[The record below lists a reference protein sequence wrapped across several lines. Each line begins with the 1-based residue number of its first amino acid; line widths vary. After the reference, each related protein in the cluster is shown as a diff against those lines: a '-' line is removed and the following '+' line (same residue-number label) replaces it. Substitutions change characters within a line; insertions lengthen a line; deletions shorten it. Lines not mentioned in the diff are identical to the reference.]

1 MSLNIKTQQ
10 SIDALMNELKQVVE
24 VAEDDRVDILDYII
38 AEIPSVMN
46 RREK

>member
-38 AEIPSVMN
+38 AELPSVMD
-46 RREK
+46 RRK